1 MPSADTIDTPRS
13 RTRPGLVLLAMCLG
27 VLVAQIDTSVV
38 NLGAHAIGAAL
49 GLGVSALQW
58 VLDVYNLVY
67 ATLLLTGGLLG
78 DLFGRRR
85 IFIVGVAMFAL
96 GSLACG
102 LAPDGTVLI
111 AARAITGLGAALLL
125 PASLSIL
132 AATYPDAGER
142 AHAIGIWASC
152 NGLAFAI
159 GPTLGGILV
168 TAAGWRSLF
177 FVVVPVAA
185 LALLLAVRSVPESA
199 DPEGRRLDL
208 PGQGLAMLALGGL
221 TLAAIEGNRWGWTS
235 AATLAGLAVGLVA
248 SVLFLAVEART
259 EGALVPLDLFRSP
272 DLSGSLIVALLMTFG
287 MYAMLFLVPVYLQTV
302 RGATPIEAGL
312 ELLPMSVVFFAVS
325 QVSGRLATRLGPR
338 ALMTAGMALIGAG
351 LLLLAW
357 ISAGTGLLYV
367 ETALLVT
374 GIGLGLNT
382 GPVMAVTVSSVPQ
395 KRSGTA
401 AGLVNTARMIG
412 ATLGVAILGAVFAA
426 YGGDVDAPTERLIG
440 GLGPALLVGGLGECL
455 GAVAALALIRRDA
468 LERKAG

>member
-85 IFIVGVAMFAL
+85 IFVAGVAMFAL

-208 PGQGLAMLALGGL
+208 PGQGLAMLALGAL

-248 SVLFLAVEART
+248 IALFLAVEART
-259 EGALVPLDLFRSP
+259 EGALVPLGLFRSP

-325 QVSGRLATRLGPR
+325 QVSGRLATRLGPQ

-395 KRSGTA
+395 RRSGTA
-401 AGLVNTARMIG
+401 AGLVNTARMVG

-426 YGGDVDAPTERLIG
+426 YGGDVDASTERLIG

-455 GAVAALALIRRDA
+455 GAVAALALISRDA
-468 LERKAG
+468 LERKPG

>member
-13 RTRPGLVLLAMCLG
+13 RTRPGLVLFAMCLG

-38 NLGAHAIGAAL
+38 NLGAHAIGDAL

-85 IFIVGVAMFAL
+85 VFALGMALFAL

-132 AATYPDAGER
+132 AATYPDARER

-159 GPTLGGILV
+159 GPTLGGVLV
-168 TAAGWRSLF
+168 TTAGWRSLF
-177 FVVVPVAA
+177 FVVVPIAA
-185 LALLLAVRSVPESA
+185 LAFLLAARSVPESA

-208 PGQGLAMLALGGL
+208 PGQGLAMLALGAL
-221 TLAAIEGNRWGWTS
+221 TLAAIEGNRWGWGS
-235 AATLAGLAVGLVA
+235 AATLAGLAIGLVA
-248 SVLFLAVEART
+248 IALFLTVEART
-259 EGALVPLDLFRSP
+259 PGALVPLELFRSP
-272 DLSGSLIVALLMTFG
+272 ALSGSLIVALAMTFG
-287 MYAMLFLVPVYLQTV
+287 MYAMLFLIPVYLQAV
-302 RGATPIEAGL
+302 RGATPIQAGL
-312 ELLPMSVVFFAVS
+312 ELLPMSVIFFLVS

-338 ALMTAGMALIGAG
+338 APMTAGMALIGAG
-351 LLLLAW
+351 LLLAW
-357 ISAGTGLLYV
+357 ISAGTGLLYI
-367 ETALLVT
+367 EAALLIT

-401 AGLVNTARMIG
+401 AGLVNTARMVG

-426 YGGDVDAPTERLIG
+426 HGGDVNAAPDRLIS

-455 GAVAALALIRRDA
+455 GAVAALILIRRDA